1 MFWLLEIG
9 VSWPE
14 RNLMFWA
21 NEERNCLFLVFGFI
35 LSRAIRNVPS
45 FRFSWK
51 KLVNNQLGCW
61 SNCKNRIWLLY
72 WYFYQ
77 LCASKDRFF
86 FHCIIHCL
94 AEKFYQIHRINE
106 TSGLLD
112 CVAFFMF
119 ALFTTL
125 TGRVS
130 KFSSESCT

>member
-9 VSWPE
+9 ASGPE

-61 SNCKNRIWLLY
+61 SNCKKRIWLLY

-86 FHCIIHCL
+86 FPLHYSLFGWEVLSNTQDKRNKWSLRLRCI
-94 AEKFYQIHRINE
+94 FY
-106 TSGLLD
+106 
-112 CVAFFMF
+112 V
-119 ALFTTL
+119 
-125 TGRVS
+125 
-130 KFSSESCT
+130 CTVHYTDRKSI